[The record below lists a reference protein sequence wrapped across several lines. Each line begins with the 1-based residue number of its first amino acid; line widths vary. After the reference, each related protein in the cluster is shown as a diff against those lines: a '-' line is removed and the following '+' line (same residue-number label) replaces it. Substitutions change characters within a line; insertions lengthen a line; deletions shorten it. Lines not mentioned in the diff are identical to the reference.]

1 MNSKAAKRGQM
12 LLFFTDGLYEVED
25 ASGTH
30 FTEDQLH
37 TTVTR
42 SGAFQPRNFLTASSA
57 TFTSFRKA
65 NRLTTIF
72 ALWEW
77 KCSTP
82 VELLAE
88 AGVRGG
94 STAEPVLARAAAS
107 SSLGAVTTQNVL
119 LVTGEND

>member
-12 LLFFTDGLYEVED
+12 PVFFTDGLYEVED

-30 FTEDQLH
+30 FTEDRLH

-65 NRLTTIF
+65 NRLTTMF

-77 KCSTP
+77 KCTP

-88 AGVRGG
+88 AGVGGG

>member
-1 MNSKAAKRGQM
+1 MTM
-12 LLFFTDGLYEVED
+12 
-25 ASGTH
+25 
-30 FTEDQLH
+30 
-37 TTVTR
+37 
-42 SGAFQPRNFLTASSA
+42 
-57 TFTSFRKA
+57 
-65 NRLTTIF
+65 F

-94 STAEPVLARAAAS
+94 STTELVLARAAAS